1 MCRMKRERIKD
12 ETPMNMNT
20 DGMRGEKDSTRNM
33 KEGSQHLEEK
43 QEKDVAI
50 DVKGRES
57 FGDEEI
63 KPAKCSRDVE

>member
-1 MCRMKRERIKD
+1 MEW
-12 ETPMNMNT
+12 
-20 DGMRGEKDSTRNM
+20 GGEKDSTRNM
-33 KEGSQHLEEK
+33 KDWSQHLEEK
-43 QEKDVAI
+43 QEKDVVV